1 MVKSMRSDLS
11 FVKEFEKRVVKIE
24 NKLSTCTETI
34 ERNYNV
40 QKEALLNTKEM
51 LMKKFDVVKQLEEMI
66 KTIKTTSDTYMELND
81 KFQVRVDKALM
92 DQEKTITAFSRKLED
107 TIDANHTKQQ
117 ATKSLVHG
125 QNQELRD
132 LNKKIE
138 TFNEEIKSK
147 FD

>member
-1 MVKSMRSDLS
+1 MRSDLS

>member
-1 MVKSMRSDLS
+1 MRQDLS

-24 NKLSTCTETI
+24 NKLQTCTETI

-51 LMKKFDVVKQLEEMI
+51 LLKKFDVVKQLEEMI
-66 KTIKTTSDTYMELND
+66 KSIKATNDAYMELND
-81 KFQVRVDKALM
+81 KFQVRVDHGLM
-92 DQEKTITAFSRKLED
+92 DQEKTITQFSRKLED